1 MTGPKIVIVTDASPW
16 GLGAWIKVDDKILE
30 YWSSP
35 VTQCDADI
43 LDIEIGSCRCQQV
56 VEALAI
62 LIALRTWK
70 DMWKHSRVVL
80 TVRADNVS
88 ALTLLAYMKARRGPM
103 ATVAREVALDVADG
117 VYTPT
122 LSEHIPGV
130 TNEAADGLSRRHQPN
145 KIFVRHSLLNDA
157 KEIQTA
163 TRNRSWWRSLAA

>member
-1 MTGPKIVIVTDASPW
+1 MLIFR
-16 GLGAWIKVDDKILE
+16 L
-30 YWSSP
+30 
-35 VTQCDADI
+35 
-43 LDIEIGSCRCQQV
+43 

-103 ATVAREVALDVADG
+103 ATVAREVALDVAGG

-130 TNEAADGLSRRHQPN
+130 TNEAADGLSRRHQRN
-145 KIFVRHSLLNDA
+145 KIFVRQSLLRDA
-157 KEIQTA
+157 WEIQTVD
-163 TRNRSWWRSLAA
+163 RRRSWWRSLAA

>member
-1 MTGPKIVIVTDASPW
+1 
-16 GLGAWIKVDDKILE
+16 
-30 YWSSP
+30 
-35 VTQCDADI
+35 
-43 LDIEIGSCRCQQV
+43 
-56 VEALAI
+56 
-62 LIALRTWK
+62 
-70 DMWKHSRVVL
+70 MWKHSRVVL

-130 TNEAADGLSRRHQPN
+130 TNEAADGLSRRHQP
-145 KIFVRHSLLNDA
+145 KRMKETLGYKVFEPHSLLSDA

-163 TRNRSWWRSLAA
+163 TRSRSWWRSLAA

>member
-1 MTGPKIVIVTDASPW
+1 M
-16 GLGAWIKVDDKILE
+16 
-30 YWSSP
+30 
-35 VTQCDADI
+35 
-43 LDIEIGSCRCQQV
+43 
-56 VEALAI
+56 EALAI

-70 DMWKHSRVVL
+70 DMWRHSRVVL

-88 ALTLLAYMKARRGPM
+88 ALMLLAHMKARRGPM

-122 LSEHIPGV
+122 FSEHIPGV

-157 KEIQTA
+157 KETQTA
-163 TRNRSWWRSLAA
+163 TRNCSWWRSLAA